1 MALTPIEITFSILQP
16 TLIFLGQIVGESS
29 LVSMSENST
38 TDDSAEIAIA
48 AGGMLKIWIC
58 YHINHIKQ
66 PCSDIRSLPL
76 FRKYCY
82 IDLLT
87 SLCSNRS

>member
-1 MALTPIEITFSILQP
+1 MALTPIEITFSIFQP

-48 AGGMLKIWIC
+48 AGGMLKKFGYATILIILSSLALIYALFLFSGNTVILIC
-58 YHINHIKQ
+58 
-66 PCSDIRSLPL
+66 
-76 FRKYCY
+76 
-82 IDLLT
+82 
-87 SLCSNRS
+87 